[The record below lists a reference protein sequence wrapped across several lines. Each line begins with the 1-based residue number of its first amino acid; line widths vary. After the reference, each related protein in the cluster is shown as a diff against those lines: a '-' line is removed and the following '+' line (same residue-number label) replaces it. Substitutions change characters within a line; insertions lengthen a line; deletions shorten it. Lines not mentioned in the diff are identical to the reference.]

1 MLTYFLFIFYLVAGI
16 IALHL
21 LIRRKGIGFSIRH
34 TAAALLFRVFMGC
47 LYGYIFLHYYG
58 GDDTW
63 GFFLESRG
71 ETDVL
76 LSHPLRFVQ
85 EFLPDYSFQAVQHQ
99 VWPAVVF
106 YVVHFENWFMVKFL
120 AVLNL
125 LSGKNYYIDLL
136 WFDLLTITGPLLFY
150 KMLVRRFPSRA
161 GMYYLLVFFIPSVTF
176 WFSGIRAE
184 ALIFLFMVVAIYNG
198 KRYAQ
203 NPGIKQAAGLF
214 LGLTGFLFFRMQF
227 LVIFLPALIAY
238 MLSVKNKQST
248 PVYFN
253 RIYLVVLLLVSGS
266 LFLPPAYQLSRPV
279 IRAQQSFSALHGNTR
294 YALDSLQPGAISPI
308 KVLPQAL
315 ANSTF
320 RPYPWEGKG
329 LLQSLSSVENIFL
342 FGGFLF
348 FILSFPKKH
357 KVTDPLL
364 WLFLY
369 YGLTQLLGIGYAV
382 PFPGAIVRYRCIP
395 FLFLF
400 IFFFSTNELLQQK
413 ITRILFKK
421 DYKLF

>member
-21 LIRRKGIGFSIRH
+21 IIRRKGIGFSIRH

-63 GFFLESRG
+63 GYFLESRG

-76 LSHPLRFVQ
+76 LSHPLRFIR
-85 EFLPDYSFQAVQHQ
+85 EFLPRHSLQSAQYQ

-106 YVVHFENWFMVKFL
+106 YVVHFENWFMVKLL

-238 MLSVKNKQST
+238 MLSVKNKQSA

-253 RIYLVVLLLVSGS
+253 RIYLVVLLLISGS
-266 LFLPPAYQLSRPV
+266 LFLPPAYQLSRPL

-294 YALDSLQPGAISPI
+294 YALDSLQPGPISPI

-329 LLQSLSSVENIFL
+329 LLQSLSSIENIFL

-369 YGLTQLLGIGYAV
+369 YGLTQLLGIGYTV

-400 IFFFSTNELLQQK
+400 IFFFSANDLLQQK
-413 ITRILFKK
+413 ITRMLFKK